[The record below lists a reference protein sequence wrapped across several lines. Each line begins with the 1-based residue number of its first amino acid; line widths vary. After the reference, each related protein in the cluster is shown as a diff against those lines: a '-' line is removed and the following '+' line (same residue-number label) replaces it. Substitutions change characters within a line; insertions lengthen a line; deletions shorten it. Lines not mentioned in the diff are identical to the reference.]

1 MASTDTFKALS
12 LGKNVTILES
22 DDFTKWSTD
31 EIRGYQVDIL
41 KEEHRKL
48 KHKREFPDRKSEY
61 RTVVDRKFDAA
72 IESVKDYGVISYVR
86 KASVPEILQTA
97 VKLIRKI
104 SPRKTGQYLAN
115 HIILINGKEVP
126 LHSVDQI
133 TLAPTDLVQLM
144 NVTEYARK
152 MEGYDIGTGGETKK
166 GKPRKRKPQSSQA
179 PQGVYRLTARLLKQ
193 QYGNTAYIKYTFKTL
208 DSARTVKV
216 TRGKGAGSRA
226 SNRYPMIQIGF
237 SSGTKI

>member
-1 MASTDTFKALS
+1 MASADTFKALS

-22 DDFTKWSTD
+22 DDFKKWSTE
-31 EIRGYQVDIL
+31 EIRGYQIAIL
-41 KEEHRKL
+41 KDEHRKL
-48 KHKREFPDRKSEY
+48 KNRREFPHKRADY
-61 RTVVDRKFDAA
+61 RTVVDRKFDVPV
-72 IESVKDYGVISYVR
+72 ESVKDYGVVSYVR
-86 KASVPEILQTA
+86 RASMPEILQTA
-97 VKLIRKI
+97 VKLLRKI
-104 SPRKTGQYLAN
+104 SPRKTGQYISS
-115 HIILINGKEVP
+115 HIIMLNGKEVP

-133 TLAPTDLVQLM
+133 VLSPDDIVQLM

-152 MEGYDIGTGGETKK
+152 IEGYDIGTGSKTKS
-166 GKPRKRKPQSSQA
+166 GKERKRKPLSSQA

-193 QYGNTAYIKYTFKTL
+193 KYGNSAYIKYAFKSL

-216 TRGKGAGSRA
+216 TRGRGAGTRA

>member
-1 MASTDTFKALS
+1 MAYVDTFKDLS
-12 LGKNVTILES
+12 LGRNVTILES
-22 DDFTKWSTD
+22 DDFKDWSTE
-31 EIRGYQVDIL
+31 EIRGYQIEVL
-41 KEEHRKL
+41 KDEHRRL
-48 KHKREFPDRKSEY
+48 KNRREFPHKKSDY
-61 RTVVDRKFDAA
+61 RTVVDRKFDLPV
-72 IESVKDYGVISYVR
+72 ESVKDYGVVSYVR
-86 KASVPEILQTA
+86 RAGMPEIIQTA

-115 HIILINGKEVP
+115 HIILVNGKEIP
-126 LHSVDQI
+126 LHSVDKI
-133 TLAPTDLVQLM
+133 VLSPDDIVQLM

-152 MEGYDIGTGGETKK
+152 IEGYDIGTGGETKK

-193 QYGNTAYIKYTFKTL
+193 QYGNSAYIKYTFRTL

-216 TRGKGAGSRA
+216 TRGKGAGTRA